1 MLDKINQ
8 IQQQIEDAKQKS
20 PNPTADITLIA
31 VSKTYPIEAIEEAYA
46 NGIKDFG
53 ENKVQ
58 ELTTKIAQTDLD
70 INWHFIGHLQ
80 TNKVKY
86 IVDKVVLIHS
96 VDSIKLID
104 EIEKQAFKKN
114 IVCQILLEINIANE
128 ESKFGFDINEVD
140 KILEYIKQL
149 RHVQVRG
156 LMCVAPNV
164 ADKEENRKLF
174 QIIYKKFVDIQI
186 QNLDNVYM
194 DILSVGM
201 SNDFTVAVEE
211 GSNCVR
217 IGTAIFGNRQYAKRM
232 ER

>member
-1 MLDKINQ
+1 MLDKIKQ
-8 IQQQIEDAKQKS
+8 IQHQIEEAKQKS
-20 PNPTADITLIA
+20 PKPEADVTLIA
-31 VSKTYPIEAIEEAYA
+31 VSKTYPIEAIEEAYV
-46 NGIKDFG
+46 NGIRDFG

-58 ELTTKIAQTDLD
+58 ELTMKIEQTSLD

-104 EIEKQAFKKN
+104 EIEKQAAKKQ
-114 IVCQILLEINIANE
+114 IVCKILLEINIANE
-128 ESKFGFDINEVD
+128 ESKFGFDLNEVD
-140 KILEYIKQL
+140 KVVKYIQQL
-149 RHVQVRG
+149 HHVEVRG

-164 ADKEENRKLF
+164 VDKEENRKLF
-174 QIIYKKFVDIQI
+174 QNIYKKFVDIQL

-201 SNDFTVAVEE
+201 SNDFTVAIEE
-211 GSNCVR
+211 GSSCVR